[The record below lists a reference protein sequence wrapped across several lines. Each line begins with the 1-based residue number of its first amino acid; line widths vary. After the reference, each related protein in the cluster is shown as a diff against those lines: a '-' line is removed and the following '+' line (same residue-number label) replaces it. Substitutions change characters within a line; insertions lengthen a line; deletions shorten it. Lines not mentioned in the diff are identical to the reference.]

1 MTQPTREP
9 EPELELTLADAA
21 ATVAAGR
28 ALGRA
33 LAGGDVVALVGDLGA
48 GKTTLVVGVV
58 EGAGGDVAT
67 VASPTFALVN
77 QYGGPRPIAHVDLY
91 RLERERELDELGLD
105 DLWGV
110 PPVAALVE
118 WADRFA
124 DRLPADRLE
133 VALTHAG
140 TGRQVRATARGP
152 RAARLLA
159 GWRDGLG
166 TAGAH

>member
-1 MTQPTREP
+1 MTALVVE
-9 EPELELTLADAA
+9 LADAD
-21 ATVAAGR
+21 ATRAAGA

-33 LAGGDVVALVGDLGA
+33 LEGGDVVALIGELGA
-48 GKTTLVVGVV
+48 GKTTLVAGAVA
-58 EGAGGDVAT
+58 GAGGDVGA

-77 QYGGPRPIAHVDLY
+77 QYGGPLPIAHVDLY

-105 DLWGV
+105 ELWGV

-133 VALTHAG
+133 VTLSHAG
-140 TGRQVRATARGP
+140 AARRLVAAARGP

-159 GWRDGLG
+159 AWRMA
-166 TAGAH
+166 TSPAR